1 MSFTKTITT
10 DKRISW
16 PLLQLVLPSESADVE
31 VSVTVTG
38 VSGLTSSSGTAE
50 YQIEINGTTSSILC
64 MEFPY
69 SGAGNPIDEA
79 ESHLKNNL

>member
-50 YQIEINGTTSSILC
+50 YQIEINGTTSSILR

-79 ESHLKNNL
+79 ERHLKNNL

>member
-50 YQIEINGTTSSILC
+50 YQIEINGTTSSILR

>member
-16 PLLQLVLPSESADVE
+16 PLLQLVLPSVSADVE

-50 YQIEINGTTSSILC
+50 YQIEINGTTGSILR

-69 SGAGNPIDEA
+69 SGKGNPIEEA
-79 ESHLKNNL
+79 ELYLKETL

>member
-38 VSGLTSSSGTAE
+38 VSGLTSSSGTVE
-50 YQIEINGTTSSILC
+50 YQIEINGTAGSVLR

-69 SGAGNPIDEA
+69 SGTGNPIEEA
-79 ESHLKNNL
+79 ESYLKNII

>member
-50 YQIEINGTTSSILC
+50 YQIEINGTTGSILR